1 MDPGQ
6 AVSPSQALAR
16 WQRSLQGGDPA
27 VDRRMACKD
36 ICALIPEPVG
46 SSPFS
51 RWSMYHRGPIEGDRR
66 APVRR
71 SWMGAGERERE
82 KEGEEARGS
91 RDIFE
96 GATRLPLKMKRP

>member
-16 WQRSLQGGDPA
+16 WRRSLQGRDPV

-46 SSPFS
+46 TSPFS

-82 KEGEEARGS
+82 RRREKKQEAA
-91 RDIFE
+91 E
-96 GATRLPLKMKRP
+96 TYLKGLHGCP